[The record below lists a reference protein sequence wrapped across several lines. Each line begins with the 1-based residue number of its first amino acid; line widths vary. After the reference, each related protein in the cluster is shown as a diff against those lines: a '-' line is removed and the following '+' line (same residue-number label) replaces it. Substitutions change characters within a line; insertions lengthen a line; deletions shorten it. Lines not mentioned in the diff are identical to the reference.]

1 MKREYGRLE
10 AFVLH
15 SPKLEESRDFY
26 EALLGIE
33 FREEKH
39 GDGPKH
45 YAGHLE
51 TGLLLELYPP
61 PKTKMLLSPT
71 VSFNFSDPSF
81 IFNIH
86 HLEETLERIKKYTND
101 KVEMLP
107 YGARVYDPDGRTI
120 VLHRVK

>member
-1 MKREYGRLE
+1 MKIEYGRLE
-10 AFVLH
+10 GLVLH

-26 EALLGIE
+26 EALLGIK

-45 YAGHLE
+45 YVVHLE
-51 TGLLLELYPP
+51 AGLLLELYPP
-61 PKTKMLLSPT
+61 PKIRAPLSPT

-81 IFNIH
+81 ILNTH
-86 HLEETLERIKKYTND
+86 NLEETLERIKKYTND

-120 VLHRVK
+120 YLHR